1 MRDQGTFQ
9 EQLHAAQTLED
20 GELPAF
26 ETAEPVDADLLAELV
41 DADVPEEDAENAA
54 EAAASAD
61 RETEASA
68 LYSAASRDVTAKG
81 AGSATGTARYG
92 TPKAEPVRN
101 SNAQVSTGLSRIAIG
116 AALSLIALCA
126 VVTGAVLVGRQSLTM
141 PVLVIAALVF
151 IIAGYTGV
159 AFLYRGFEALF
170 EEREGAV
177 TGAIRDRRLKGI
189 RGVSREQIEKKARIH
204 GFRRISGGLLTKSVT
219 SFPKLRI
226 HYYIQYIETDEDF
239 ETVIERQTDLL
250 RLRKSPR
257 LGSRCLILFLE
268 SPALSAE
275 DRDTAKSSAAGRAE
289 AEAVLPIAELLVL
302 PVPVDGLNHAAF
314 YTDAAA
320 RDPRSLYTC
329 AIRMLRG
336 ITS

>member
-9 EQLHAAQTLED
+9 EQLHVAQTLED

-26 ETAEPVDADLLAELV
+26 EPAEPVDADLLAELV
-41 DADVPEEDAENAA
+41 DADEPEEDAENAA
-54 EAAASAD
+54 QAAASAD
-61 RETEASA
+61 QE
-68 LYSAASRDVTAKG
+68 
-81 AGSATGTARYG
+81 
-92 TPKAEPVRN
+92 AEPVRN
-101 SNAQVSTGLSRIAIG
+101 SDAQVSTGLSRIAIG
-116 AALSLIALCA
+116 AALSLIAICA
-126 VVTGAVLVGRQSLTM
+126 VVTGGVLVGRQSLTI

-257 LGSRCLILFLE
+257 FGSRCLILFLE

>member
-9 EQLHAAQTLED
+9 EQLHVAQTLED

-26 ETAEPVDADLLAELV
+26 EPAEPVDADLLAELV
-41 DADVPEEDAENAA
+41 DADEPEEDAENAA
-54 EAAASAD
+54 QAAASAD
-61 RETEASA
+61 QE
-68 LYSAASRDVTAKG
+68 
-81 AGSATGTARYG
+81 
-92 TPKAEPVRN
+92 AEPVRN
-101 SNAQVSTGLSRIAIG
+101 SDAQVSTGLSRIAIG
-116 AALSLIALCA
+116 AALSLIAICA
-126 VVTGAVLVGRQSLTM
+126 VVTGGVLVGRQSLTI

-226 HYYIQYIETDEDF
+226 HYYIKYIETEEDF

-257 LGSRCLILFLE
+257 FGSRCLILFLE

-329 AIRMLRG
+329 AIRMLRW

>member
-61 RETEASA
+61 QE
-68 LYSAASRDVTAKG
+68 
-81 AGSATGTARYG
+81 
-92 TPKAEPVRN
+92 AEPVRN
-101 SNAQVSTGLSRIAIG
+101 SDAQVSTGLSRIAIG
-116 AALSLIALCA
+116 AALSLIAICA
-126 VVTGAVLVGRQSLTM
+126 VVTGGVLVGRQSLTI

-226 HYYIQYIETDEDF
+226 HYYIKYIETEEDF

-257 LGSRCLILFLE
+257 FGSRCLILFLE

>member
-61 RETEASA
+61 QE
-68 LYSAASRDVTAKG
+68 
-81 AGSATGTARYG
+81 
-92 TPKAEPVRN
+92 AEPVRN
-101 SNAQVSTGLSRIAIG
+101 SDAQVSTGLSRIAIG
-116 AALSLIALCA
+116 AALSLIAICA
-126 VVTGAVLVGRQSLTM
+126 VVTGGVLVGRQSLTI

-177 TGAIRDRRLKGI
+177 SGAIRDRRLKGI
-189 RGVSREQIEKKARIH
+189 RGVSREKIEKKARIH

-226 HYYIQYIETDEDF
+226 HYYIKYIETEEDF

-257 LGSRCLILFLE
+257 FGSRCLILFLE

>member
-9 EQLHAAQTLED
+9 EQLHVAQTLED

-26 ETAEPVDADLLAELV
+26 EPAEPVDADLLAELV
-41 DADVPEEDAENAA
+41 DADEPEEDAENAA
-54 EAAASAD
+54 QAAASAD
-61 RETEASA
+61 QE
-68 LYSAASRDVTAKG
+68 
-81 AGSATGTARYG
+81 
-92 TPKAEPVRN
+92 AEPVRN
-101 SNAQVSTGLSRIAIG
+101 SDAQVSTGLSRIAIG
-116 AALSLIALCA
+116 AALSLIAICA
-126 VVTGAVLVGRQSLTM
+126 VVTGGVLVGRQSLTI

-177 TGAIRDRRLKGI
+177 SGAIRDRRFKGI
-189 RGVSREQIEKKARIH
+189 RGVSREKIEKKARIH

-226 HYYIQYIETDEDF
+226 HYYIKYIETEEDF

-257 LGSRCLILFLE
+257 FGSRCLILFLE

-329 AIRMLRG
+329 AIRMLRW

>member
-9 EQLHAAQTLED
+9 EQLHVAQTLED

-26 ETAEPVDADLLAELV
+26 EPAEPVDADLLAELV
-41 DADVPEEDAENAA
+41 DADEPEEDAENAA
-54 EAAASAD
+54 QAAASAD
-61 RETEASA
+61 QE
-68 LYSAASRDVTAKG
+68 
-81 AGSATGTARYG
+81 
-92 TPKAEPVRN
+92 AEPVRN
-101 SNAQVSTGLSRIAIG
+101 SDAQVSTGLSRIAIG
-116 AALSLIALCA
+116 AALSLIAICA
-126 VVTGAVLVGRQSLTM
+126 VVTGGVLVGRQSLTI

-177 TGAIRDRRLKGI
+177 SGAIRDRRLKGI

-239 ETVIERQTDLL
+239 ETVIERQTNLL

-257 LGSRCLILFLE
+257 FGSRCLILFLE

-329 AIRMLRG
+329 AIRMLRW

>member
-61 RETEASA
+61 QE
-68 LYSAASRDVTAKG
+68 
-81 AGSATGTARYG
+81 
-92 TPKAEPVRN
+92 AEPVRN
-101 SNAQVSTGLSRIAIG
+101 SDAQVSTGLSRIAIG
-116 AALSLIALCA
+116 AALSLIAICA
-126 VVTGAVLVGRQSLTM
+126 VVTGGVLVGRQSLTI

-177 TGAIRDRRLKGI
+177 SGAIRDRRLKGI
-189 RGVSREQIEKKARIH
+189 RGVSREKIEKKARIH

-226 HYYIQYIETDEDF
+226 HYYIKYIETEEDF

-257 LGSRCLILFLE
+257 FGSRCLILFLE

-329 AIRMLRG
+329 AIRMLRW

>member
-9 EQLHAAQTLED
+9 EQLHVAQTLED

-26 ETAEPVDADLLAELV
+26 EPAEPVDADLLAELV
-41 DADVPEEDAENAA
+41 DADEPEEDAENAA
-54 EAAASAD
+54 QAAASAD
-61 RETEASA
+61 QE
-68 LYSAASRDVTAKG
+68 
-81 AGSATGTARYG
+81 
-92 TPKAEPVRN
+92 AEPVRN
-101 SNAQVSTGLSRIAIG
+101 SDAQVSTGLSRIAIG
-116 AALSLIALCA
+116 AALSLIAICA
-126 VVTGAVLVGRQSLTM
+126 VVTGGVLVGRQSLTI

-177 TGAIRDRRLKGI
+177 SGAIRDRRLKGI
-189 RGVSREQIEKKARIH
+189 RGVSREKIEKKARIH

-226 HYYIQYIETDEDF
+226 HYYIKYIETEEDF

-257 LGSRCLILFLE
+257 FGSRCLILFLE

-329 AIRMLRG
+329 AIRMLRW